1 MHIKDRVKKI
11 SFITR
16 STDWRLSFVPFI
28 IGCVYLWLSVFKIC
42 FNVQSLILFF
52 LSVITTIGF
61 ASLGYFINE
70 YFDKESD
77 FVAGK
82 TNKLSLLTTQN
93 QLLLFITLSAIT
105 FVPWFWLP
113 SDKISWL
120 LISFEIALFLLY
132 SLPFPRFKTNYV
144 VSGFIDSLYAYVIP
158 LLLAY
163 YTYKIYSNGSL
174 EPFIYALGF
183 ATFFIGFRNITIHHV
198 NDIFKDRL
206 SGNNTLPQ
214 KIGVKKTSILITIL
228 LFYEVIIFVLFSCL
242 SIFNNWLFV
251 FWILFYLLF
260 IFIKFYKL
268 NFNIRI
274 NYIAIEPIRH
284 LTDKTYQIA
293 FPFFNLIILIIWDWR
308 WTLLLPIH
316 ILILTPVYVLKP
328 ILFFLK
334 WLHVKLRLI
343 FFVYIK
349 NTLRKFLSMCINYPI
364 YYLFLIAGV
373 NLKKENMSAI
383 EYFKKKNKELKY
395 VWNSW
400 MGRL

>member
-1 MHIKDRVKKI
+1 MKIKDSIQKI

-16 STDWRLSFVPFI
+16 SSDWRLSFFPFI
-28 IGCVYLWLSVFKIC
+28 IGCVYLWLSVFKIG
-42 FNVQSLILFF
+42 FNLQTLILFF
-52 LSVITTIGF
+52 ISLVTTVGF

-77 FVAGK
+77 RASGK
-82 TNKLSLLTTQN
+82 INKLSLLTTPK
-93 QLLLFITLSAIT
+93 QLLLFILLSAIT

-113 SDKISWL
+113 TNKISWL
-120 LISFEIALFLLY
+120 LISCEIALFLLY

-163 YTYKIYSNGSL
+163 YTYKIYSGGSL

-214 KIGVKKTSILITIL
+214 KIGVKKTSILITVL
-228 LFYEVIIFVLFSCL
+228 LFYEAIFFVLFSYL
-242 SIFNNWLFV
+242 SICNNWLFV
-251 FWILFYLLF
+251 FWILFYLMF
-260 IFIKFYKL
+260 IFIKLYQL

-274 NYIAIEPIRH
+274 NYVAVEPIRH
-284 LTDKTYQIA
+284 LTDKAYQIA
-293 FPFFNLIILIIWDWR
+293 FPFFNLIILIIWDWG
-308 WTLLLPIH
+308 WLILLPIH
-316 ILILTPVYVLKP
+316 ILILTPVSVLKP
-328 ILFFLK
+328 ILFFVK
-334 WLHVKLRLI
+334 WLQVKLRLI

-349 NTLRKFLSMCINYPI
+349 NTLRKCLSMSINYPI

-383 EYFKKKNKELKY
+383 EYFKKKTKN
-395 VWNSW
+395 
-400 MGRL
+400 